1 MSGGK
6 GGGSRT
12 SVQIPQWI
20 QDPMQRGI
28 SRAEDMSR
36 MGYQPYYGPEVA
48 AFSPMQIA
56 AMQSSADAASAF
68 GLAPQMDVSA
78 GIPTPTEYVGGVR
91 GYGSGDIFEQ
101 SLNEF
106 NKRQPA
112 QAAIYNDLFAGPDV
126 GRIDYGDNG
135 GNDRPV
141 MSGGGGEGGG
151 MDPLTGG
158 YGNNALVNAGGLGSA
173 GGLGTSG
180 GFSDYGYNP
189 TNLNG
194 MGGMPIDYTTGQPFN
209 PASGTGPFVA
219 QGMGAQNPIMP
230 IVGGGV
236 GGGGSV
242 DPFNP
247 FTDRRGGVTG
257 TPVSFPEGQAGSSD
271 LLANYIGSRGNL
283 GFGGFNPY
291 GMGA

>member
-6 GGGSRT
+6 GGGSST

-48 AFSPMQIA
+48 AFSPMQVA

-78 GIPTPTEYVGGVR
+78 GIPTPTEYVGGIR

-106 NKRQPA
+106 NKRQPD
-112 QAAIYNDLFAGPDV
+112 QAAIYNSLFAGPDV

-135 GNDRPV
+135 GNTRPV
-141 MSGGGGEGGG
+141 MGGGAAVLPTISNPADSMVSGGLSGGGG
-151 MDPLTGG
+151 
-158 YGNNALVNAGGLGSA
+158 
-173 GGLGTSG
+173 
-180 GFSDYGYNP
+180 GFGDFGAPS
-189 TNLNG
+189 LNG
-194 MGGMPIDYTTGQPFN
+194 MDGMPMDYTTGQPWN

-230 IVGGGV
+230 TIISGASGSPTAGPSLPSPLTDGIGGI
-236 GGGGSV
+236 
-242 DPFNP
+242 
-247 FTDRRGGVTG
+247 TG
-257 TPVSFPEGQAGSSD
+257 TPVRESVPTAGNPDSTD
-271 LLANYIGSRGNL
+271 LIASYQNLIPRGNL
-283 GFGGFNPY
+283 GFGGINFTRPY
-291 GMGA
+291 IGV

>member
-6 GGGSRT
+6 GGGSST

-48 AFSPMQIA
+48 AFSPMQVA

-106 NKRQPA
+106 NKRQPD
-112 QAAIYNDLFAGPDV
+112 QAAIYNSLFAGPDV
-126 GRIDYGDNG
+126 GRVDYGDNYG
-135 GNDRPV
+135 ITRPV
-141 MSGGGGEGGG
+141 MGGSNIGG
-151 MDPLTGG
+151 LTG
-158 YGNNALVNAGGLGSA
+158 AGGDNVMF
-173 GGLGTSG
+173 GGAATPSDLKNSINSLVGLQRT
-180 GFSDYGYNP
+180 FS
-189 TNLNG
+189 
-194 MGGMPIDYTTGQPFN
+194 MPEME
-209 PASGTGPFVA
+209 S
-219 QGMGAQNPIMP
+219 
-230 IVGGGV
+230 
-236 GGGGSV
+236 
-242 DPFNP
+242 
-247 FTDRRGGVTG
+247 
-257 TPVSFPEGQAGSSD
+257 GSSNPND
-271 LLANYIGSRGNL
+271 LMANYQNAIPRNNL
-283 GFGGFNPY
+283 GFGGINFTRPY
-291 GMGA
+291 IGV

>member
-6 GGGSRT
+6 GGGSKT

-48 AFSPMQIA
+48 AFSPMQVA

-106 NKRQPA
+106 NKRQPE
-112 QAAIYNDLFAGPDV
+112 QAAIYNSLFAGPNV
-126 GRIDYGDNG
+126 NNVDYGDNG
-135 GNDRPV
+135 GNNRPV
-141 MSGGGGEGGG
+141 MNGSGGQTNGYTDIGYLTGQGSAPFSGSAQTGYGGGGLGLAE
-151 MDPLTGG
+151 G
-158 YGNNALVNAGGLGSA
+158 YGNVDQSGVYGGFGGGYFPAFPISQTAGGTVPVVGAA
-173 GGLGTSG
+173 GGAEPSRTDSMIG
-180 GFSDYGYNP
+180 GRS
-189 TNLNG
+189 
-194 MGGMPIDYTTGQPFN
+194 
-209 PASGTGPFVA
+209 AE
-219 QGMGAQNPIMP
+219 P
-230 IVGGGV
+230 IVPETV
-236 GGGGSV
+236 RFP
-242 DPFNP
+242 DPQ
-247 FTDRRGGVTG
+247 
-257 TPVSFPEGQAGSSD
+257 FPDQTS
-271 LLANYIGSRGNL
+271 LMMANYMSPRGNL

>member
-6 GGGSRT
+6 GGGSST

-48 AFSPMQIA
+48 AFSPMQVA

-106 NKRQPA
+106 NKRQPD
-112 QAAIYNDLFAGPDV
+112 QAAIYNSLFAGPDV
-126 GRIDYGDNG
+126 GRVDYGDNYG
-135 GNDRPV
+135 ITRPV
-141 MSGGGGEGGG
+141 MGGGADVLPTISNPADSMISGGLSGGGG
-151 MDPLTGG
+151 
-158 YGNNALVNAGGLGSA
+158 
-173 GGLGTSG
+173 
-180 GFSDYGYNP
+180 GFGDFGAPS
-189 TNLNG
+189 LNG
-194 MGGMPIDYTTGQPFN
+194 MGGMPMDYTTGQPWN

-219 QGMGAQNPIMP
+219 QGMGAQNPAMPTIM
-230 IVGGGV
+230 GGAS
-236 GGGGSV
+236 GSPTMPSMP
-242 DPFNP
+242 DPF
-247 FTDRRGGVTG
+247 TTGRGGVTG
-257 TPVSFPEGQAGSSD
+257 TPVSFPEGEAVGSNDLMAGYQN
-271 LLANYIGSRGNL
+271 LIPRGNL
-283 GFGGFNPY
+283 GFGGINFTRPY
-291 GMGA
+291 IGV